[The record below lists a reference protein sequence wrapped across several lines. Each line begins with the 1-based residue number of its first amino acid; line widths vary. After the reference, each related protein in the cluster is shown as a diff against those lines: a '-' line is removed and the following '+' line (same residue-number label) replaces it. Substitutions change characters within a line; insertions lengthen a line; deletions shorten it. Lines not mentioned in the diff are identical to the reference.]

1 MFQRNWKQ
9 LIRPRRIDVATDTA
23 TGFYG
28 KFMAE
33 PLERGFG
40 TTVGNALRRVL
51 LSSLQGAAITSV
63 RVEGVQ
69 HEYSAMVGVVEDVTD
84 IILNLKE
91 IRVRMHSPE
100 PRVITLE
107 VKGPKRIDASQIQT
121 DPMVEI
127 LNKDHHIAELAENA
141 TLKMEMTV
149 RMGKGYV
156 PAERNLEEGA
166 PIGTIPID
174 AIFSPVKKV
183 NFTVTNARVGQ
194 QTDYDRLSLEIW
206 TDGAIL
212 PADSLAY
219 AAKILKDQL
228 TVFINF
234 DEEVEMPEEIAILE
248 EGAINENLYK
258 PVEELELSVRAFNCL
273 KNADIKF
280 IGELVQRSEPEML
293 KTKNFGKKSLNEIK
307 DVLHEMGLS
316 LGMMLEGFTAEK
328 YTPPRQED

>member
-69 HEYSAMVGVVEDVTD
+69 HEYSAMVGVVEDVAD

-280 IGELVQRSEPEML
+280 IGELVQRSEQEML